1 MYYLGVDV
9 GSVSTDL
16 VILDEDLKVL
26 DKLYLRTKGRPI
38 EAIQEG
44 FKILKDKYSDEDI
57 AAVGTTGSGRI
68 VASYIVGGCCKM
80 KSRPFSSCSCLG
92 FFCKTI
98 IEIGGKIRR

>member
-44 FKILKDKYSDEDI
+44 LRY
-57 AAVGTTGSGRI
+57 
-68 VASYIVGGCCKM
+68 
-80 KSRPFSSCSCLG
+80 
-92 FFCKTI
+92 
-98 IEIGGKIRR
+98 